1 MEENE
6 KNETK
11 FKAIPVTGSSSYNK
25 NEKSQKNSAEVRKK
39 FNQLNTKA
47 IRPYFFRTVFFA
59 VLLHSTHSFALLQNK
74 KSTTVKY

>member
-1 MEENE
+1 MYE
-6 KNETK
+6 KDSNISICV
-11 FKAIPVTGSSSYNK
+11 FY
-25 NEKSQKNSAEVRKK
+25 EKSQKNSAEVRKK